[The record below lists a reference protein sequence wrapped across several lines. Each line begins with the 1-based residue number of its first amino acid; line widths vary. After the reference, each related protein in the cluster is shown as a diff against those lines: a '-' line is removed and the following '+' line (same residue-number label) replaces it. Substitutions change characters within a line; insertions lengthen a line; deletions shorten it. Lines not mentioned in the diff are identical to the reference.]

1 MKKVLIIILFFQG
14 LILNAQV
21 AGYMGKRMTI
31 GYSNYF
37 SPSYLGRSA
46 NSTVRSLGLNT
57 VNCFNMEYTIGKR
70 TNLCVGGQF
79 GKTGFVKEGGFT
91 YNYTYYDSA
100 YIPAEPIKDQK
111 TIYYLPKNGLPMQ
124 MRSLNFSLGFKF
136 FRTGYI
142 APVGAYTKV
151 ELILF
156 MNHVTYDPKAFYANT
171 ARYEEE
177 RIKTNVGPGTYNFKS
192 LAIAATFGRQRILFD
207 RLVLDAGIRLAVSP
221 NMVLNYITADIFG
234 ESNTVTME
242 EQIRLNSNT
251 RLFTAQIFNFHLGI
265 GFLAF

>member
-1 MKKVLIIILFFQG
+1 MKKVLIFTLFFQG
-14 LILNAQV
+14 LFLNAQV

-37 SPSYLGRSA
+37 SPSFYGRSA
-46 NSTVRSLGLNT
+46 NSTVRSLGMNT
-57 VNCFNMEYTIGKR
+57 VNCFNVEYTIGKR
-70 TNLCVGGQF
+70 TNFCVGGQF
-79 GKTGFVKEGGFT
+79 GKTGFVKEGGF
-91 YNYTYYDSA
+91 NYKYYDST
-100 YIPAEPIKDQK
+100 YSDPVQTDV
-111 TIYYLPKNGLPMQ
+111 TLHYLPKNGLPMQ
-124 MRSLNFSLGFKF
+124 MRSLNFSVGFKF
-136 FRTGYI
+136 FRSGYI

-151 ELILF
+151 ELLLF
-156 MNHVTYDPKAFYANT
+156 MNRVTYDPLAFYANT

-177 RIKTNVGPGTYNFKS
+177 RIKTRIGTGTYNFKS

-221 NMVLNYITADIFG
+221 NMVLNFISTEVFG
-234 ESNTVTME
+234 DGYNSTME

-251 RLFTAQIFNFHLGI
+251 RLFTAQLFNFHLGI